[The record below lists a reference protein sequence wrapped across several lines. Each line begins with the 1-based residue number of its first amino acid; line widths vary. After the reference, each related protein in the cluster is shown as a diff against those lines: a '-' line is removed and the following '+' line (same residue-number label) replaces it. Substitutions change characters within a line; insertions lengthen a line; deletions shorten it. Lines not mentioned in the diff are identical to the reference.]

1 MPRRFDLSLYLI
13 TDEAL
18 IGARDLLAVV
28 GAAVEGGASIVQL
41 RAPKAPVRRQIE
53 DARALKALLKPLG
66 IALIVNDRVDVA
78 LAADAD
84 GVHLGQDDMAA
95 RDARAVL
102 GPERIIGLS
111 VGSPAEF
118 AASREDVAVADYV
131 GIGPVRATGT
141 KSDAGGAIGVEGF
154 AAVRRLIDKPA
165 VAIGGL
171 TVDLVP
177 ALANAGADGVAVISA
192 ILKAEDPRAASRDF
206 RAALDR

>member
-1 MPRRFDLSLYLI
+1 MPRPFDLSLYLI

-28 GAAVEGGASIVQL
+28 GAAVDGGASIVQL
-41 RAPKAPVRRQIE
+41 RAPKAPVRQQID
-53 DARALKALLKPLG
+53 DARALKALLTPRN
-66 IALIVNDRVDVA
+66 IALIINDRVDVA

-84 GVHLGQDDMAA
+84 GVHLGQDDMTA

-102 GPERIIGLS
+102 GPDRIIGLS

-118 AASREDVAVADYV
+118 AASQEDIAVVDYV

-141 KSDAGGAIGVEGF
+141 KSDAGSAIGVEGF
-154 AAVRRLIDKPA
+154 GTVRRLIDKPA

-177 ALANAGADGVAVISA
+177 ALAKAGADGMAVISA
-192 ILKAEDPRAASRDF
+192 ILRAEDPRAASREF
-206 RAALDR
+206 RSALDR